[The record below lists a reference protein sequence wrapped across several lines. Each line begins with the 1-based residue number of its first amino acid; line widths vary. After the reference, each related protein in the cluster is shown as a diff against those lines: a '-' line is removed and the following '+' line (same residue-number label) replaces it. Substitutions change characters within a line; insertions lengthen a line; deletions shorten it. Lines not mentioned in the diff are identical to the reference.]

1 MTQYSEDDLLPLSGL
16 QHLAFCERRWA
27 LIHLEQQWEEN
38 LFTAEGKLL
47 HEKAH
52 SAEIESRPEV
62 LVRRTL
68 PLRSFRLGI
77 SGQADIVEFLPCEAS
92 EPGVP
97 VPRRKGLWKPY
108 PVEYKRS
115 RDQHGS
121 MAYHI
126 QLCAQAL
133 CLEEML
139 HVPVPAGAVF
149 DGKAKR
155 RDVVNFDEPL
165 RQEVERLAARMHQ
178 ILRSGRTPQ
187 AVYAKKCEGCSM
199 KPVCLPTVVESASA
213 SRYLS
218 RAIDANLRQAAGVGS
233 SKDEDQSR

>member
-1 MTQYSEDDLLPLSGL
+1 MYSEEDLLPLSGL

-77 SGQADIVEFLPCEAS
+77 SGQADIVEFLPCEAL

-97 VPRRKGLWKPY
+97 MPRRKGLWKPY
-108 PVEYKRS
+108 PVEYKRT

-121 MAYHI
+121 LAYRI

-139 HVPVPAGAVF
+139 HVPIPVGAVF

-155 RDVVNFDEPL
+155 REVVIFDEPL
-165 RQEVERLAARMHQ
+165 RQAVEHLAARMHQ
-178 ILRSGRTPQ
+178 ILQSGKTPP

-199 KPVCLPTVVESASA
+199 KPVCLPSITESASA
-213 SRYLS
+213 SRYLT
-218 RAIDANLRQAAGVGS
+218 RAVEANLKQLSSSQALQ
-233 SKDEDQSR
+233 DEDRSQ

>member
-1 MTQYSEDDLLPLSGL
+1 MYSEDDLLPLSGL
-16 QHLAFCERRWA
+16 QHLVFCERRWG

-38 LFTAEGKLL
+38 LFTSEGKLL

-52 SAEIESRPEV
+52 SAELESRPEV

-68 PLRSFRLGI
+68 PLRSFRLGL
-77 SGQADIVEFLPCEAS
+77 SGQADIVEFLPCNSGQQGIAM
-92 EPGVP
+92 
-97 VPRRKGLWKPY
+97 PRRKGFWRPY

-121 MAYHI
+121 MAYRV

-139 HVPVPAGAVF
+139 QVPIPAGAVF

-155 RDVVNFDEPL
+155 REEVVFDKEL
-165 RQEVERLAARMHQ
+165 RKEIEDAAARIHQ
-178 ILRSGRTPQ
+178 IQQSRKTPS

-199 KPVCLPTVVESASA
+199 KLICLPSVVESTSA
-213 SRYLS
+213 SRYMA
-218 RAIDANLRQAAGVGS
+218 RVVDANLRQTCSGQTTE
-233 SKDEDQSR
+233 DED

>member
-1 MTQYSEDDLLPLSGL
+1 MYREEDLLPLSGL

>member
-1 MTQYSEDDLLPLSGL
+1 MYTEEDLLPLSGL

-62 LVRRTL
+62 VVRRTL
-68 PLRSFRLGI
+68 PLRSFRLGL
-77 SGQADIVEFLPCEAS
+77 SGQADIVEFLPCETL

-97 VPRRKGLWKPY
+97 MARRKGLWKPY
-108 PVEYKRS
+108 PVEYKRT
-115 RDQHGS
+115 RDKYGS

-139 HVPVPAGAVF
+139 QVPVPAGAVF

-155 RDVVNFDEPL
+155 RDVVNFAEPL

-178 ILRSGRTPQ
+178 VLQSGRTPQ
-187 AVYAKKCEGCSM
+187 AVFAKKCEGCSM
-199 KPVCLPTVVESASA
+199 KPVCLPSIAKSASA
-213 SRYLS
+213 SHYLS
-218 RAIDANLRQAAGVGS
+218 RAIDANLRQSGCEYP
-233 SKDEDQSR
+233 SKDEGQSG